1 MVAPGRI
8 ELPTPGFS
16 VLCSTDWAT
25 EPNIYFFIKKMAVP
39 TRFEPAIF
47 CVTGRRVNPY
57 TTEPFYLINSR
68 LFKYTKNLILLSSTL
83 LIFLIFFNYLVN
95 LYDKTKQKNIIVTAV
110 IKSKL
115 KLNLGINAGIE
126 PITKPII
133 IL

>member
-1 MVAPGRI
+1 
-8 ELPTPGFS
+8 
-16 VLCSTDWAT
+16 
-25 EPNIYFFIKKMAVP
+25 MAVP

-57 TTEPFYLINSR
+57 TTEPHKLFFLK
-68 LFKYTKNLILLSSTL
+68 LFKYTKNHTLLSST
-83 LIFLIFFNYLVN
+83 IINFFKIYDYFVN
-95 LYDKTKQKNIIVTAV
+95 LYDRAKLTIITVIPA

-115 KLNLGINAGIE
+115 KLNLGISAGIE

>member
-1 MVAPGRI
+1 
-8 ELPTPGFS
+8 
-16 VLCSTDWAT
+16 
-25 EPNIYFFIKKMAVP
+25 MAVP

-115 KLNLGINAGIE
+115 KLNLGISAGIE